1 MKPSLIALVAT
12 LLLTTGCA
20 SQRPAAQ
27 APTGE
32 VLAARQSAGPL
43 AVADAR
49 VLLNNDSAFFSKL
62 ELIRS
67 AKQSLDLAYYIHAD
81 DYSSSVL
88 TQALI
93 DAARRG
99 VKVRLLLDYF
109 SAYRDFDRL
118 AWMEKAGGGNLAVR
132 LFNPPTPEIIR
143 DAAFLTLGCA
153 DVGAPG
159 KTCDQEKLAAVEQHF
174 AAAASRGE
182 SLADTRF
189 AGSALFLSGL
199 YGKHAPLMA
208 YAVIHG
214 QDIDRAALMASAS
227 SADPEQGEKLKQLGK
242 LYFKA
247 RYVGG
252 VEGLAAKL
260 KLALVRVAFAEQ
272 VNPVFD
278 TLATYLPVSRQNNAQ
293 AQRDWDYLT
302 SFLHHKL
309 LLADGRAV
317 QLGGRNV
324 EDSYHMEPGPLAD
337 KYVFMD
343 TDVAMRLDGRDERL
357 VASFD
362 RLWQLPGM
370 VASLAQVRQHAG
382 NDFLMN
388 FAVLEAAQKACKA
401 GSDEACVD
409 SYLARHW
416 QGSEQRMAA
425 VEKQH
430 QQNIQRYQRDYRA
443 AAQPEPMRVDAGA
456 EVHYLENLPV
466 VGGQRVYGAPHNG
479 EGQAG
484 KAIHAVW
491 RAAIQQTCS
500 NAAAGPRE
508 IIVHNAYLFM
518 PANLL
523 HEISAALDG
532 SRDCQ
537 GVTLSMLTNSL
548 ATTDLSVVNLLA
560 TWQLKALADHLRET
574 PATGRGAQLRFHE
587 YTAGTAE
594 RRSLH
599 SKVMVFGDDIF
610 IGSANADVRSLML
623 DSNNG
628 VFIRQAPNFVSSYK
642 RWLKALLADP
652 KRTVDLTALI
662 GRDQAEL
669 TAEMDKHID
678 QLLARYASERLSK
691 EQEQRLRDEIRA
703 IVGRVYTLSREIMR
717 GNRDAAEQFNALFKA
732 I

>member
-20 SQRPAAQ
+20 SQRPAVQ
-27 APTGE
+27 APTDE

-132 LFNPPTPEIIR
+132 LFNPPTAEIVR

-153 DVGAPG
+153 DVGAQG
-159 KTCDQEKLAAVEQHF
+159 KTCDQEKQAAIEQHF
-174 AAAASRGE
+174 ASVAGKGDAP
-182 SLADTRF
+182 ADTSF

-214 QDIDRAALMASAS
+214 QDIDRAALMTSAS
-227 SADPEQGEKLKQLGK
+227 SADPAQGEKLKQLGK

-252 VEGLAAKL
+252 VEGLSAKL

-278 TLATYLPVSRQNNAQ
+278 TLATYLPVSRQNNSQ
-293 AQRDWDYLT
+293 ARRDWDYLT

-309 LLADGRAV
+309 LLADGRLV

-337 KYVFMD
+337 KYIFMD
-343 TDVAMRLDGRDERL
+343 TDIAMRLDDRDERL

-430 QQNIQRYQRDYRA
+430 QQNMQRYLRDYRA
-443 AAQPEPMRVDAGA
+443 AAQPEPMRLDAGA
-456 EVHYLENLPV
+456 QVHYLENLPV
-466 VGGQRVYGAPHNG
+466 VDGQRVHGAPHNR
-479 EGQAG
+479 EGQSG

-537 GVTLSMLTNSL
+537 GVTLSVLTNSL

-587 YTAGTAE
+587 YMPGTGE

-628 VFIRQAPNFVSSYK
+628 VFIRQAPNFVASYK
-642 RWLKALLADP
+642 RWLNELLADP
-652 KRTVDLTALI
+652 KRTVDLSASI
-662 GRDQAEL
+662 GREQAAL

-678 QLLARYASERLSK
+678 QLLARYASERLSR
-691 EQEQRLRDEIRA
+691 EQEQRLREEIRA